1 MAGEKIFD
9 IDCMKY
15 RKSTHLASVD
25 VDALIGNGSALH
37 AAWAVFLNHP
47 QSQRAPLRGKQ
58 EAVLLS
64 MQRRN
69 LIVSHLRKPVA

>member
-25 VDALIGNGSALH
+25 VDALIAERGNCELTI
-37 AAWAVFLNHP
+37 
-47 QSQRAPLRGKQ
+47 K
-58 EAVLLS
+58 
-64 MQRRN
+64 
-69 LIVSHLRKPVA
+69 